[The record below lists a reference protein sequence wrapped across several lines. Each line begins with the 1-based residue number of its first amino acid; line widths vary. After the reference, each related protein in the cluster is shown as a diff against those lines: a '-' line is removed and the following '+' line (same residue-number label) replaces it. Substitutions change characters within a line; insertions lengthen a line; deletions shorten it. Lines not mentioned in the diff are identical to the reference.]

1 MTEQGSRQWCRS
13 AQRSSTSILRQPKAN
28 PLPVSV
34 CASAN
39 RRKKLEK
46 RKKLGGRNP
55 KNQEIKA
62 AFDVAV
68 LLPSTLQAVLH
79 IIV

>member
-46 RKKLGGRNP
+46 KKKIGRKKLWKKSQKSRDQSG
-55 KNQEIKA
+55 I
-62 AFDVAV
+62 
-68 LLPSTLQAVLH
+68 
-79 IIV
+79 